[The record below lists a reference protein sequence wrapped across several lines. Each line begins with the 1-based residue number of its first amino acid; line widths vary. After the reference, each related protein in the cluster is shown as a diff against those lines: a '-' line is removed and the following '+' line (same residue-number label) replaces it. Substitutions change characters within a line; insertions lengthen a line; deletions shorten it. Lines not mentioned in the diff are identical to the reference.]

1 MSLSKLHDIQLNGLA
16 HDLMHAKRHVQL
28 FNAIKNNWDK
38 INQLSI
44 EDAQWIY
51 FLKLTSVQQAVLYI
65 SKLYD
70 SSGEK
75 KGYKIRCIRDLL
87 KEINNLKLETP
98 ITLDIIWSKFYSR
111 HKKVIDYLG
120 YKGTIHAGNFQTS
133 IQEYL
138 DKEFDKSV
146 SDELVLKKLKLI
158 RNKIVAHNEIVTLDT
173 KIEIEEIEYLVF
185 LADSI
190 LDFTNTFLSLGQ
202 VSNYSE
208 QEYIMKMQID
218 RIFNNLNK

>member
-1 MSLSKLHDIQLNGLA
+1 MSKSKLHDIQLNGLA
-16 HDLMHAKRHVQL
+16 HDLMHAKRHVHL

-38 INQLSI
+38 INQLSN
-44 EDAQWIY
+44 EDAQWIS
-51 FLKLTSVQQAVLYI
+51 FLKLTSVQQAVLYL

-70 SSGEK
+70 SSGERN
-75 KGYKIRCIRDLL
+75 GQNIRCIRDLL

-98 ITLDIIWSKFYSR
+98 ISLEIIWSKFYSR
-111 HKKVIDYLG
+111 HKKIIDFLG
-120 YKGTIHAGNFQTS
+120 DKGTINAANFQTS

-138 DKEFDKSV
+138 DKEYDKSV
-146 SDELVLKKLKLI
+146 SEELVLKKLKLI

-202 VSNYSE
+202 VSTYTE
-208 QEYIMKMQID
+208 HEYIMKMQID
-218 RIFNNLNK
+218 KIFNNQE